1 MKPPCLGGSVE
12 NAART
17 PQAQKAG
24 RVRPRPA
31 DAQPG
36 ELCHWPPHLA
46 IVANEHH
53 AVAGVYGPRTE
64 ITLLDT
70 HVERVR
76 GPTTQTP
83 SLNGKLFSSRSR
95 PGRGPCCAPEGPWKA
110 IRTRLRPLVA
120 PPAKTLSLGAG
131 AELHSQ
137 PGHPVSG
144 KEKHGSAPLLRSLSH
159 ST

>member
-1 MKPPCLGGSVE
+1 MKLPCLGGSVE

-70 HVERVR
+70 HAERVR

-83 SLNGKLFSSRSR
+83 SLNGND
-95 PGRGPCCAPEGPWKA
+95 
-110 IRTRLRPLVA
+110 VA
-120 PPAKTLSLGAG
+120 P
-131 AELHSQ
+131 SQ
-137 PGHPVSG
+137 EVIFFPVLTRKG
-144 KEKHGSAPLLRSLSH
+144 TVLRS
-159 ST
+159 